1 MHKKIAKTRKTMII
15 TSILYVMKILLKLVS
30 LLKMIIW
37 IIMKIIIKDVVLSTM
52 VNMEME
58 HLQKNMMNLLVE
70 KNN

>member
-1 MHKKIAKTRKTMII
+1 
-15 TSILYVMKILLKLVS
+15 MKILLKLVS